1 MDKRKLFSKLPSVDE
16 VLGDSKIVNI
26 ISEYPRDLVIEG
38 IREAID
44 INRKSIINLK
54 ENINTKYKCIKE
66 ESMEENK
73 CTNCVEKKLKTEIG
87 EILKKYQRN
96 KDNLIPIL

>member
-44 INRKSIINLK
+44 VNRKSIINLK
-54 ENINTKYKCIKE
+54 ENIHDFDISIDDIVNDTICRVRLKYE
-66 ESMEENK
+66 LSL
-73 CTNCVEKKLKTEIG
+73 KKVINATG
-87 EILKKYQRN
+87 EIIHN
-96 KDNLIPIL
+96 N

>member
-1 MDKRKLFSKLPSVDE
+1 MIILDKRKLFSKLPSVDE

-44 INRKSIINLK
+44 VNRKSIINLK
-54 ENINTKYKCIKE
+54 ENIHDFDISIDDIVNDTICRVRLKYE
-66 ESMEENK
+66 LS
-73 CTNCVEKKLKTEIG
+73 
-87 EILKKYQRN
+87 LKKVIN
-96 KDNLIPIL
+96 ATGVVIV

>member
-54 ENINTKYKCIKE
+54 ENIHDFDISIDDIVNDAIYRVRLKYELSLKKSYKCYRG
-66 ESMEENK
+66 SY
-73 CTNCVEKKLKTEIG
+73 T
-87 EILKKYQRN
+87 Y
-96 KDNLIPIL
+96 

>member
-26 ISEYPRDLVIEG
+26 ITSEYPRDLVIEG

-54 ENINTKYKCIKE
+54 ENIHDFDISIDDIVNDADIQF
-66 ESMEENK
+66 
-73 CTNCVEKKLKTEIG
+73 G
-87 EILKKYQRN
+87 
-96 KDNLIPIL
+96 

>member
-54 ENINTKYKCIKE
+54 
-66 ESMEENK
+66 
-73 CTNCVEKKLKTEIG
+73 
-87 EILKKYQRN
+87 
-96 KDNLIPIL
+96 

>member
-1 MDKRKLFSKLPSVDE
+1 MIILDKRKLFSKLPSVDE

-54 ENINTKYKCIKE
+54 ENIHDFDISIDDIVNDTICRVRLKYE
-66 ESMEENK
+66 LS
-73 CTNCVEKKLKTEIG
+73 
-87 EILKKYQRN
+87 LKK
-96 KDNLIPIL
+96 

>member
-1 MDKRKLFSKLPSVDE
+1 MINTNIERVIILDKRQLFSKLPSVDE
-16 VLGDSKIVNI
+16 ILGNSKIVNI

-54 ENINTKYKCIKE
+54 ENIHDFDISIDDK
-66 ESMEENK
+66 
-73 CTNCVEKKLKTEIG
+73 
-87 EILKKYQRN
+87 
-96 KDNLIPIL
+96 